1 MRDPQG
7 LLWAL
12 LLRLTGLR
20 ALSLMFLCK
29 PVSMSPS
36 RVIAVPFITGV
47 VLGTGAGA
55 QGWEGL
61 LGLACSTGRAL
72 GEVWQEEQSGLHL
85 HPGLQ
90 VTAGFGNSLAPCV
103 TWVGGAVLSLCEA
116 VCAPS
121 LVLLL
126 LT

>member
-1 MRDPQG
+1 MG
-7 LLWAL
+7 GA
-12 LLRLTGLR
+12 
-20 ALSLMFLCK
+20 F
-29 PVSMSPS
+29 
-36 RVIAVPFITGV
+36 
-47 VLGTGAGA
+47 GAGM
-55 QGWEGL
+55 QHGT
-61 LGLACSTGRAL
+61 SI

-90 VTAGFGNSLAPCV
+90 VTAGFGNSLALCV

>member
-1 MRDPQG
+1 VRDPQG

-29 PVSMSPS
+29 PLSMSPS

-61 LGLACSTGRAL
+61 LGLACSTARASGRFGRRSRAAFISTQGCRSL
-72 GEVWQEEQSGLHL
+72 LVSETPL
-85 HPGLQ
+85 PG
-90 VTAGFGNSLAPCV
+90 V
-103 TWVGGAVLSLCEA
+103 
-116 VCAPS
+116 
-121 LVLLL
+121 
-126 LT
+126 